1 MKEVAFESGPEEQK
15 GNGFPQWLGGKAPA
29 CNAADAGS
37 KCVPHGRDLVIKQAK
52 VEERAPGRR
61 KGPLLGGSEEK
72 ALADSEEESIDSDK
86 SINDRT
92 MR

>member
-1 MKEVAFESGPEEQK
+1 MAQVLKHP
-15 GNGFPQWLGGKAPA
+15 PA
-29 CNAADAGS
+29 TQQMQVRS
-37 KCVPHGRDLVIKQAK
+37 VSPHGRDLVIKQAK